1 MFHSTLSTVGISKLG
16 QIFHLYIASLFTV
29 LNGHYFNQQIIN
41 WPLNKFQLI
50 KMKLCLDKVYLI

>member
-29 LNGHYFNQQIIN
+29 LNGQYCNQQIIGH
-41 WPLNKFQLI
+41 
-50 KMKLCLDKVYLI
+50 